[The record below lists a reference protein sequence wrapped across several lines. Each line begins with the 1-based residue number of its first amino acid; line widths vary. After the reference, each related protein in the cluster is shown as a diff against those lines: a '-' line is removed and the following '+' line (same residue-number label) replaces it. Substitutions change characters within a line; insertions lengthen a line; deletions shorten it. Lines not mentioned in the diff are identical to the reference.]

1 MSKLYLELL
10 LLTQNLGFYD
20 DAPKKKSYVMRLY
33 IFALEETL
41 ITIGQWVY
49 DHDLAMVILTI
60 LKSSYEVFK
69 SNIGT

>member
-1 MSKLYLELL
+1 
-10 LLTQNLGFYD
+10 
-20 DAPKKKSYVMRLY
+20 MRLY